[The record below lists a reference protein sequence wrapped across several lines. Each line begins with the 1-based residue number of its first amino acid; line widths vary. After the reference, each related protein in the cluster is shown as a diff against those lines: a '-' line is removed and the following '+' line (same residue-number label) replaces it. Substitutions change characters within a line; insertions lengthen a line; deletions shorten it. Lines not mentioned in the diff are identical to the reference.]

1 MGYME
6 IILLQDV
13 EHLGG
18 AGEVVR
24 VRRGYGRNFL
34 IPEGKAEQ
42 VSRAR
47 LARVEALK
55 RRAENMRAA
64 ALKAAQ
70 DLAAQIEGK
79 SVTISAKVG
88 EESKL
93 YGSVT
98 TADVARAMKD
108 QLGLALDR
116 RNITLTD
123 SPIRLAGEHAGTV
136 KTYTGVLANFTV
148 NVVPE

>member
-13 EHLGG
+13 EHLGN
-18 AGEVVR
+18 AGEVVK

-42 VSRAR
+42 VTRAR
-47 LARVEALK
+47 LARTAALK

-70 DLAAQIEGK
+70 ELSAQIEGK
-79 SVTISAKVG
+79 SVSIAAKVG

-93 YGSVT
+93 YGSIT
-98 TADVARAMKD
+98 TADVAKALKD

-116 RNITLTD
+116 RGIVIEGA
-123 SPIRLAGEHAGTV
+123 PIRLAGEHKATV
-136 KTYTGVLANFTV
+136 KLYTGVAANFVV